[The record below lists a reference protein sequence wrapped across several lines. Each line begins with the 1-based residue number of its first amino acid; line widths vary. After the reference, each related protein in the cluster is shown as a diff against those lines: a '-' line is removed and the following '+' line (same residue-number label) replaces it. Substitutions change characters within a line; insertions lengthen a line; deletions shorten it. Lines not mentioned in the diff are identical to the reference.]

1 MTALISCSAIAYN
14 IFLPSMPDIAQ
25 YFEVSVFSVQSTLIS
40 FLVAYAIAHFF
51 YGGIAD
57 RYGRKPVLLWGL
69 GIYITASLACAAS
82 NSMTMLILFRI
93 LQGVGAAG
101 SMVMVRSM
109 VRDLYNR
116 QESARALAII
126 SSVMAFAPASA
137 PALGGYLQ
145 IHYGWQASF
154 IFLGI
159 LGIALFIYCALF
171 MDESHKVQGD
181 KFFSNLKLMAVGYR
195 SLVSQRVFVAYNL
208 NIGFVSGAVFAWFA
222 GVPIILINS
231 YGVSPEQFGYLMLT
245 GTSGAFCGYAST
257 ILLTARL
264 GVNRM
269 IVIGTSVGLC
279 GASIYLALPLLG
291 IFTPLSAI
299 APMFIFAIGLA
310 MTFPNAMAASVSVL
324 PHYAGTGAAL
334 NGLSQYGIAALVTLA
349 VGLLPS
355 TNHLP
360 LAWVIFI
367 LQLLA
372 TIATYVGWSSRPVE

>member
-1 MTALISCSAIAYN
+1 
-14 IFLPSMPDIAQ
+14 
-25 YFEVSVFSVQSTLIS
+25 
-40 FLVAYAIAHFF
+40 
-51 YGGIAD
+51 
-57 RYGRKPVLLWGL
+57 
-69 GIYITASLACAAS
+69 
-82 NSMTMLILFRI
+82 
-93 LQGVGAAG
+93 
-101 SMVMVRSM
+101 
-109 VRDLYNR
+109 
-116 QESARALAII
+116 
-126 SSVMAFAPASA
+126 
-137 PALGGYLQ
+137 
-145 IHYGWQASF
+145 
-154 IFLGI
+154 
-159 LGIALFIYCALF
+159 

-334 NGLSQYGIAALVTLA
+334 NGLSQYGIAALVTIA